1 MVFQFWSCLA
11 SGDSLWSL
19 FIAVSLTSS
28 LCWFSP
34 QFPPPPVLDQLIAL
48 PSVHTPLF
56 PSPDCLVTVQSSFQV
71 DILWARFD
79 SLCFS
84 FPVFI
89 PCGVFSPILN
99 FSCMFFI
106 VWLCSRVTFH
116 QNHLPYW
123 LGTHVWPL
131 VTLKISFWF
140 DILHCFV
147 FLVCLFASL
156 IELIHHQMV
165 IIIFGVI
172 TSHSKF
178 NYSQSK
184 KTLIHWDKIIK

>member
-1 MVFQFWSCLA
+1 MVFQFWSCSA

-28 LCWFSP
+28 LCWFSL

-71 DILWARFD
+71 DIPWARFD

-89 PCGVFSPILN
+89 PCGVF
-99 FSCMFFI
+99 FSYFKFFLH
-106 VWLCSRVTFH
+106 VFH
-116 QNHLPYW
+116 S
-123 LGTHVWPL
+123 
-131 VTLKISFWF
+131 VTLLTCDLSPESSALLTGNPCMTIGNLYIYLY
-140 DILHCFV
+140 ILHCFM
-147 FLVCLFASL
+147 FLVCLLSSL
-156 IELIHHQMV
+156 NWCIIRWSSSSLVSLHHTV
-165 IIIFGVI
+165 SS
-172 TSHSKF
+172 TTAKEDTD
-178 NYSQSK
+178 
-184 KTLIHWDKIIK
+184 TLR

>member
-56 PSPDCLVTVQSSFQV
+56 PSPDCLVTVQSSFQE
-71 DILWARFD
+71 DIPWARFD

-89 PCGVFSPILN
+89 PCGGFFSYFKIFLHVFHN
-99 FSCMFFI
+99 
-106 VWLCSRVTFH
+106 
-116 QNHLPYW
+116 
-123 LGTHVWPL
+123 
-131 VTLKISFWF
+131 VTLLTCDLSPESSALLTGNPCMTIGNFENKLLIWYFAL
-140 DILHCFV
+140 LHV
-147 FLVCLFASL
+147 FGLFAFL

-178 NYSQSK
+178 NYSQRR
-184 KTLIHWDKIIK
+184 HWYTEIKE